1 MVLSLRLAQFAS
13 QSLAFTTPTYY
24 THLLH
29 SLTALIANTCAITTL
44 LACFYSLFTI
54 LKVLYKREMDF
65 GKYILG
71 RLRFNRSLERI
82 ISEIGP
88 SGD

>member
-1 MVLSLRLAQFAS
+1 
-13 QSLAFTTPTYY
+13 
-24 THLLH
+24 
-29 SLTALIANTCAITTL
+29 
-44 LACFYSLFTI
+44 
-54 LKVLYKREMDF
+54 MDF

-88 SGD
+88 VVIKMVKYIWTWPGFDLKRSFQIIRYKGL

>member
-1 MVLSLRLAQFAS
+1 M
-13 QSLAFTTPTYY
+13 
-24 THLLH
+24 
-29 SLTALIANTCAITTL
+29 
-44 LACFYSLFTI
+44 
-54 LKVLYKREMDF
+54 YKREMDF

-88 SGD
+88 VVIKMVKYIWTWPGFDLKRSFQIIRYKGL